1 MRCGFIVHGMR
12 IPKSR
17 SRIRGPPLTGLPI
30 PTPESSW
37 KNRLLAV
44 RSWDYSES
52 RLKRPRSGDTAERF
66 FGRGIEVLD
75 LFLKLIDRII
85 TLLRGR
91 AQRSVH
97 VFQDL
102 IEPLFN
108 DMPLVVQY
116 YLGLFRQAE
125 ELLMKDGE
133 QGRDLVKSTLLIA
146 ERREELIAIRRKIQ
160 QLTHL
165 VETTFDDERVCSF
178 ARAVAICFYSF
189 PTEGDREG
197 LATDAT
203 TLVGLFERLA
213 TSELTVVELYDL
225 ICQARHT
232 LEQSWTDVTRRYA
245 ELRLEYVH
253 NQRNAV

>member
-1 MRCGFIVHGMR
+1 
-12 IPKSR
+12 
-17 SRIRGPPLTGLPI
+17 
-30 PTPESSW
+30 
-37 KNRLLAV
+37 
-44 RSWDYSES
+44 
-52 RLKRPRSGDTAERF
+52 
-66 FGRGIEVLD
+66 VLD
-75 LFLKLIDRII
+75 LFLKLVDRII
-85 TLLRGR
+85 MLLRGR

-116 YLGLFRQAE
+116 YLGLFRAAE
-125 ELLMKDGE
+125 KLLITDGE

-160 QLTHL
+160 QLTHI
-165 VETTFDDERVCSF
+165 VETTFDDDRVCSF
-178 ARAVAICFYSF
+178 AQAIAGCFYSF
-189 PTEGDREG
+189 PTETSREH

-213 TSELTVVELYDL
+213 ASDMATIELYDL

-232 LEQSWTDVTRRYA
+232 LEQSWADVTRRYA
-245 ELRLEYVH
+245 ELRLDYVH
-253 NQRNAV
+253 HQRNAV